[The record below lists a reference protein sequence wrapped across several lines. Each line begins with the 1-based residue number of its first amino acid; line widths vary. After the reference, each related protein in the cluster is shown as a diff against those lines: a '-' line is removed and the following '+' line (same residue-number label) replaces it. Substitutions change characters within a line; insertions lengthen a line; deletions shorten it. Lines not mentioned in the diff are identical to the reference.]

1 MNRQLKKMIKE
12 CGDLRDRFFGM
23 TTQNSSEKERDE
35 VLTALH
41 IKRKEIAYK
50 CAEILGVK
58 DEDDAKVI
66 GASIDR
72 GKLSC
77 YVRDMNRL

>member
-1 MNRQLKKMIKE
+1 MNRQLKKMINE
-12 CGDLRDRFFGM
+12 CSALSDKLFGM
-23 TTQNSSEKERDE
+23 TIQNSSEEERDE

-41 IKRKEIAYK
+41 VKRKEIAYK

-72 GKLSC
+72 GKMLD
-77 YVRDMNRL
+77 YLRFR